1 MKVGFRKPSPKRS
14 IKARTTGKIKRKVKR
29 SVNPLYGK
37 KGMGLINNPK
47 KAAYNA
53 VYKRTTFGV
62 QDAAKW
68 VLKPSKK
75 NSTGS
80 ASGFGIL
87 YRLLFWWWEALKAIG
102 RLISSFASAKSAYI
116 DARDGNDESPQLSD
130 AAEEQERYEAT
141 LARRLEEEHRQGKM
155 RRRILKEAGAK
166 VDLLTDEWIVG
177 DARDIVCGPCQIEVR
192 ADKEPSKIEVE
203 WQPLTKAGK
212 LPKKIAK
219 ACVIWDYSRHDS
231 VICHIGYT
239 AECEPYTAD
248 VYLWLD
254 GECEEFKLRMS
265 EGALTIQ

>member
-1 MKVGFRKPSPKRS
+1 M
-14 IKARTTGKIKRKVKR
+14 
-29 SVNPLYGK
+29 Y
-37 KGMGLINNPK
+37 
-47 KAAYNA
+47 
-53 VYKRTTFGV
+53 
-62 QDAAKW
+62 W
-68 VLKPSKK
+68 
-75 NSTGS
+75 
-80 ASGFGIL
+80 
-87 YRLLFWWWEALKAIG
+87 LLFWWWELLLAVF
-102 RLISSFASAKSAYI
+102 RLVASLLSTKEAFAK
-116 DARDGNDESPQLSD
+116 ARDGREEITPPNIDPRISRAMLE
-130 AAEEQERYEAT
+130 AEWEEEYLETLRERRYE
-141 LARRLEEEHRQGKM
+141 EEDRQSKM

-177 DARDIVCGPCQIEVR
+177 DARDIVGGPCQIEVR
-192 ADKEPSKIEVE
+192 ADKEPSRIEVE

-265 EGALTIQ
+265 EGVLTIQ